1 MSAHAKLFTLGA
13 ALASAI
19 LVGSAPADAQSYPSR
34 PITVIVPFA
43 GGSAS
48 DVVTRIILDRMSK
61 SMGQPIIID
70 NRPGAGGNIGA
81 QAATKAPPDGYT
93 LVATGGGSLGIN
105 RALVKDFNYNPET
118 ELEPIS
124 LVATFPII
132 IVASSKLPVSS
143 VKELIEYARQKPSE
157 LNYGSVGVGS
167 SQHLAGVYFEQIT
180 GTKLTHVAYR
190 NIANYTPDLLSGAVP
205 LGFSWY
211 PNVVAALNSNGAK
224 ALAVASKTRLA
235 ALPNTPT
242 TAEAGLPE
250 YTGSGMFSM
259 LAPRGTPR
267 AIIEK
272 INREMAAAAKDPV
285 VQSRYRDQGAEPTTT
300 TPEELARILRE
311 DNAKWIGIIQKAGIQ
326 PQ

>member
-1 MSAHAKLFTLGA
+1 MKAKRLLAGATL
-13 ALASAI
+13 ALTA
-19 LVGSAPADAQSYPSR
+19 LWGSTLAQAQNYPNR
-34 PITVIVPFA
+34 AITVIIPFA

-48 DVVTRIILDRMSK
+48 DVVTRIMLDRMSK
-61 SMGQPIIID
+61 SMGQPIIVE

-81 QAATKAPPDGYT
+81 QAATKATPDGYT

-124 LVATFPII
+124 LIATFPN
-132 IVASSKLPVSS
+132 IVIASTKLPVNS
-143 VKELIEYARQKPSE
+143 VKELIEYAKQKPGE

-167 SQHLAGVYFEQIT
+167 SQHLAGVYFEQLT
-180 GTKLTHVAYR
+180 GVKLTHVAYR
-190 NIANYTPDLLSGAVP
+190 NIANYTPDLIAGSVP

-211 PNVVAALNSNGAK
+211 PNVVAALNANGAK

-235 ALPNTPT
+235 AIPNTPT

-250 YTGSGMFSM
+250 YLGSGYFSM
-259 LAPRGTPR
+259 LAPAGTPKEV
-267 AIIEK
+267 IDK
-272 INREMAAAAKDPV
+272 INAEMVAASKDAV
-285 VQSRYRDQGAEPTTT
+285 VQARFRDQGAEPTIT
-300 TPEELARILRE
+300 TPEGLRALLRE